1 LGLRSASLKT
11 LVGTFMLAICF
22 HPLVVAFQ
30 QWVLNLY
37 PLTVDTGQMQE
48 VLHKIVDGSPGMWAI
63 LLLMAVAPAIC
74 EELAFRGFI
83 LNGLRQ
89 ALKPVNAVLISAV
102 LFGAMHGLLQQSIVA
117 AMTGIILGFVALKTG
132 SLWPCIVYH
141 ATHNALTLQLAF
153 LDPETI
159 ARSKLLSFV
168 LQPEINEQ
176 QQLVGVSYALL
187 PATFMIICGVWIA
200 LNMRLRPGTE
210 VIANAGQC
218 LRGLKPNVNEAT
230 P

>member
-1 LGLRSASLKT
+1 
-11 LVGTFMLAICF
+11 
-22 HPLVVAFQ
+22 
-30 QWVLNLY
+30 
-37 PLTVDTGQMQE
+37 MQE